1 MQRRSDI
8 HVTVP
13 RGRLTGLLADLGL
26 NARNA
31 LVVGVVALAA
41 LVIGTASLTTM
52 LGMRSDVR
60 TIKAHHVDSLSTFSE
75 LRGDIG
81 LLYRTVLVY
90 ILTKS
95 APAPDAQRLAAA
107 REEITKADAHTDQN
121 LAEYRRA
128 AEASPARLAAAD
140 ELEKTILA
148 YRQLRNAAFL
158 GEGAAAAGSPVPAAQ
173 QQQQAERIESALL
186 AAVQKVQ
193 DLELSE
199 AEARSA
205 QVEARF
211 SDARTTMIVA
221 YTVGILL
228 ALILAVWAAR
238 LTRRQLSSVSAALG
252 AVAAGDLTTSA
263 EVRGRDELGQMAT
276 AVNAA
281 RTGLRDTVSSLTAGS
296 RTLGQNTSRLTSVT
310 KLLAGSASAA
320 ARQAG
325 LVASSAGSVSTN
337 TQAAAAGADEM
348 DASIRE
354 IARNANEA
362 VTVAAEAVS
371 VAATTTN
378 TVSQLGASSAEIGN
392 IVATITAIATQTNL
406 LALNATIEAARA
418 GAAGKGFAVVASEVK
433 DLAQETARATGQISE
448 QVSAIQV
455 DTAEAVEAIS
465 RISEIIA
472 RINEYQLTIA
482 AAVEQQSATTKEMSR
497 SVADTADS
505 STDIATNITG
515 VADATQQTTTNL
527 AEADAAVADLTRL
540 SDELQQLAGRF
551 RT

>member
-1 MQRRSDI
+1 M
-8 HVTVP
+8 P
-13 RGRLTGLLADLGL
+13 
-26 NARNA
+26 
-31 LVVGVVALAA
+31 
-41 LVIGTASLTTM
+41 
-52 LGMRSDVR
+52 
-60 TIKAHHVDSLSTFSE
+60 
-75 LRGDIG
+75 
-81 LLYRTVLVY
+81 
-90 ILTKS
+90 
-95 APAPDAQRLAAA
+95 AA
-107 REEITKADAHTDQN
+107 R
-121 LAEYRRA
+121 
-128 AEASPARLAAAD
+128 
-140 ELEKTILA
+140 
-148 YRQLRNAAFL
+148 
-158 GEGAAAAGSPVPAAQ
+158 
-173 QQQQAERIESALL
+173 QQQQAEQIESALL

-221 YTVGILL
+221 YAVGILL

-252 AVAAGDLTTSA
+252 TVAAGDLTTSA
-263 EVRGRDELGQMAT
+263 EVRGRDELGQMAA

-310 KLLAGSASAA
+310 RLLAGSASEA

-362 VTVAAEAVS
+362 VTVAAEAVG

-497 SVADTADS
+497 SVAGTADS